1 MPAAIRLPAFTRRTL
16 IGLIMTLSVPV
27 AGWSQTASDR
37 HDYRLWYRNYDSP
50 AIYNLVR
57 LALTKTPEYGPF
69 TLVRSQEI
77 SQGRALHEL
86 ASGSSNGL
94 VEIANVATSVYREE
108 TLTPIPVPVDGG
120 LLGFRVCLILP
131 EKLDL
136 FANIQSLED
145 LRRGDIRIG
154 QGSHWP
160 DTPVLHA
167 NGIDV
172 VTHARYEI
180 LFGMLRNDRFDCF
193 ARGISEVL
201 YDLRRERADDLIIE
215 PDLLLAYPMPSYL
228 FVGKNDHETAQRL
241 QLGLERA
248 IEDGSFG
255 EYLDKWFGRAIEELN
270 LEERTV
276 IALENPY
283 LSEDSRHIAREAL
296 YGLARRI
303 ELLNQAE

>member
-1 MPAAIRLPAFTRRTL
+1 MPSTTRQPAILRSALLALIAA
-16 IGLIMTLSVPV
+16 LSVPGP
-27 AGWSQTASDR
+27 GWAEGPDDR

-57 LALTKTPEYGPF
+57 LALRKTPEYGPY

-86 ASGSSNGL
+86 ASGRSTGL
-94 VEIANVATSVYREE
+94 VEIANVATSVTREKV
-108 TLTPIPVPVDGG
+108 LTPIPVPVDGG
-120 LLGFRVCLILP
+120 LLGFRVCLIEP
-131 EKLDL
+131 EKVDR
-136 FANIQSLED
+136 FKGVESVAD
-145 LRRGDIRIG
+145 LRRANIRIG

-160 DTPVLHA
+160 DTPILKA
-167 NGIDV
+167 NGIEV

-201 YDLRRERADDLIIE
+201 YDIRREKADDLVVE
-215 PDLLLAYPMPSYL
+215 PGLLLAYPMPSYL

-255 EYLDKWFGRAIEELN
+255 RYLDKWFGRAIEELN
-270 LEERTV
+270 LEDRAV

-303 ELLNQAE
+303 ELLKQND